1 MEINELIHNYIN
13 DDSLLLSPSLLLK
26 IFEKYGNIEEYP
38 FTIEKEKIEKILY
51 VLSNELY
58 FPHKFEFN
66 NQIITYSDVITSIEQ
81 IFSM

>member
-1 MEINELIHNYIN
+1 MEINKLIHNHIS

-51 VLSNELY
+51 ILSNELY